1 MPANYDANE
10 LTTRIYRYTM
20 STTTTAPTSF
30 DLALL
35 RCAAGTD
42 VGMRRDENQDSF
54 GVIRRENFHAYF
66 VADGMGG
73 AQGGA
78 TASRMAVSLLTE
90 ALHEPNIRISPHLL
104 TSIIETINRRIFEK
118 GSSEPACA
126 GMGTTLVGLVFTP
139 EALLG
144 VNVGDSRAYR
154 IRGESIVQISE
165 DHTLVRE
172 LVQSG
177 AISPEDAQHH
187 PVSHMLTRSLG
198 PLGEV
203 QVECRIT
210 PEPPQTGDIY
220 VLCSDGLYNYVPQD
234 DILAVVKQNPLDDAN
249 QILINLANQRGGSDN
264 ITALVIAVGEKPVRG
279 RKTTIPPI
287 SVESDIER
295 ETAALIT
302 PAESALEEPPIIP
315 PSVKEPADANAER
328 KALRQRQRAT
338 LRGPRPIPTAFLLG
352 ITLVIGLIL
361 GNFARKFSLESGNT
375 LNQLIGFKEQDIDE
389 VTREPSLPNE
399 ANPLAILAKQIG
411 GDRNGSRSVLTSS
424 PSEIR
429 RQPAQLEQSIQKL
442 QVQIQALSQPTTGQ
456 RPDALA
462 RARQELSRA
471 EKSYQTIESNLD
483 VASRLVTLWLGRQ
496 VAFEGQEISVDSLSE
511 MARVG
516 TYSPLVKSK
525 VDIFTNLS
533 YQHRQKADEIE
544 LHPEDT
550 ALQAELAELDARRE
564 SLKKELVA
572 DLSQAIK
579 QNLAKSFKD
588 YETIKLQRDVL
599 WLDLQSA
606 KREVEIQKVISEGDS
621 TKRDELRQTLQERLT
636 QEQKALASLRG
647 ASATP

>member
-1 MPANYDANE
+1 
-10 LTTRIYRYTM
+10 M
-20 STTTTAPTSF
+20 STSTTDTAAF
-30 DLALL
+30 DLTLL

-54 GVIRRENFHAYF
+54 GVIRREYFHAYF

-78 TASRMAVSLLTE
+78 TASRMAISLLTE
-90 ALHEPNIRISPHLL
+90 ALHEPQLRISPPLL

-118 GSSEPACA
+118 GSTEPACA
-126 GMGTTLVGLVFTP
+126 GMGTTLVGLIFTP
-139 EALLG
+139 DALLG

-154 IRGESIVQISE
+154 IRGDSISQISE

-198 PLGEV
+198 PLDEV

-220 VLCSDGLYNYVPQD
+220 VLCSDGLYNYVSHD

-279 RKTTIPPI
+279 RKTTIPPLSI
-287 SVESDIER
+287 ESDLEK

-302 PAESALEEPPIIP
+302 PADSVVEEPPIIP
-315 PSVKEPADANAER
+315 PPIKEPLDVNAER

-352 ITLVIGLIL
+352 VTLVLGLFL
-361 GNFARKFSLESGNT
+361 GNFARKFSLEGDSLFGRV
-375 LNQLIGFKEQDIDE
+375 LGLREQSDDE
-389 VTREPSLPNE
+389 APRDTVPANE
-399 ANPLAILAKQIG
+399 ANPLAVLARQIG
-411 GDRNGSRSVLTSS
+411 GDKNDSISILTSS
-424 PSEIR
+424 PSDVR
-429 RQPAQLEQSIQKL
+429 RQPAQLEQSIERLKT
-442 QVQIQALSQPTTGQ
+442 QIQALSQPAAPQ
-456 RPDALA
+456 RTDALD
-462 RARQELSRA
+462 RARQELSRI
-471 EKSYQTIESNLD
+471 ERNYQTIESNLD

-511 MARVG
+511 MARIG
-516 TYSPLVKSK
+516 TYSPVVKSK
-525 VDIFTNLS
+525 VDMFTSLS
-533 YQHRQKADEIE
+533 YQYRQKADDIE

-550 ALQAELAELDARRE
+550 ALQVELAELDARRE
-564 SLKKELVA
+564 TLKKELVT
-572 DLSQAIK
+572 DLLQAIK
-579 QNLAKSFKD
+579 QNLARSFKD
-588 YETIKLQRDVL
+588 YETVKLQRDTL
-599 WLDLQSA
+599 WLDLQAA
-606 KREVEIQKVISEGDS
+606 KREVEIQKVIAEGDP
-621 TKRDELRQTLQERLT
+621 TKRESLRQTLQERLA
-636 QEQKALASLRG
+636 QEQKALG
-647 ASATP
+647 APRSTGTGR